1 MDTDIE
7 QILKHIY
14 RLMNLKIL
22 YYTQMKVSK
31 WLKKKLKKNLMT
43 DEMIIEKLHI
53 ETVDR
58 LIILLNFKIKAFTV
72 LEELSTLKWATW
84 IPVHKS

>member
-1 MDTDIE
+1 
-7 QILKHIY
+7 
-14 RLMNLKIL
+14 
-22 YYTQMKVSK
+22 
-31 WLKKKLKKNLMT
+31 MT

-72 LEELSTLKWATW
+72 LEELSTLK
-84 IPVHKS
+84 